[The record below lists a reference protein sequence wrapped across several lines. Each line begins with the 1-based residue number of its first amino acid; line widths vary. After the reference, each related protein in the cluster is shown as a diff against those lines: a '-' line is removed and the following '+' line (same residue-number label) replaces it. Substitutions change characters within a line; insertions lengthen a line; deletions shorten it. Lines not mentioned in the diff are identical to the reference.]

1 MLHHGAD
8 VEQLTDEIVDRVG
21 SLVKQATL
29 PAADLRAVLGFLTK
43 VALVVDQAF
52 QDVYTLLIDLK
63 YLSQDEATP
72 DRIRDYQKQLDLVMS
87 RSYYRDMEEIC
98 SRLGQLKE
106 QFRRQIEPIVSNLP
120 DREEWREVFWLVE
133 DREGYILES
142 VKRTMRE
149 LSKMLEGLYDVQALN
164 RKAGQKADTI
174 RLALSKLH
182 ALTNRILGLSGEIGL
197 LELTATDRS
206 SMTTGAVSVYC
217 VGGIHMGDDI
227 KARDIIGSA
236 VGRGAT
242 ATARDITVYT
252 QELDQSGATIS
263 APLRQALIEARE
275 GIDKAD
281 IDAALKPMIIENFDK
296 LTNELKKGDAK
307 NSGVASG
314 LWTMVYNVVK
324 GIPTA
329 VGALAALD
337 KLRTLLG
344 Y

>member
-1 MLHHGAD
+1 MMSHNSD

-21 SLVKQATL
+21 SLIKQATL
-29 PAADLRAVLGFLTK
+29 PAADLRTVLGFLAK

-63 YLSQDEATP
+63 YLARDEATP
-72 DRIRDYQKQLDLVMS
+72 DRIRNYQKQLDLVMA
-87 RSYYRDMEEIC
+87 RSHYRDMEEIC

-106 QFRRQIEPIVSNLP
+106 QFRQQIEPIVSTLA
-120 DREEWREVFWLVE
+120 DRGEWREIFWLVE

-142 VKRTMRE
+142 VKRTVRE
-149 LSKMLEGLYDVQALN
+149 LSKMLEGLNDVEALN
-164 RKAGQKADTI
+164 RKAGQKAENI

-182 ALTNRILGLSGEIGL
+182 SLTNRIFGLSGEIGL

-206 SMTTGAVSVYC
+206 SMISGAVSVYS

-236 VGRGAT
+236 VGRGAKT
-242 ATARDITVYT
+242 TARDITVYT
-252 QELDQSGATIS
+252 QELEQSGAAIS
-263 APLRQALIEARE
+263 APLRQALVDARE

-281 IDAALKPMIIENFDK
+281 IDTALKPMIIENFDK

-307 NSGVASG
+307 NAVVASG
-314 LWTMVYNVVK
+314 LWAMVYNVMK

>member
-1 MLHHGAD
+1 
-8 VEQLTDEIVDRVG
+8 
-21 SLVKQATL
+21 
-29 PAADLRAVLGFLTK
+29 
-43 VALVVDQAF
+43 
-52 QDVYTLLIDLK
+52 
-63 YLSQDEATP
+63 
-72 DRIRDYQKQLDLVMS
+72 
-87 RSYYRDMEEIC
+87 
-98 SRLGQLKE
+98 
-106 QFRRQIEPIVSNLP
+106 
-120 DREEWREVFWLVE
+120 
-133 DREGYILES
+133 
-142 VKRTMRE
+142 
-149 LSKMLEGLYDVQALN
+149 
-164 RKAGQKADTI
+164 
-174 RLALSKLH
+174 
-182 ALTNRILGLSGEIGL
+182 
-197 LELTATDRS
+197 
-206 SMTTGAVSVYC
+206 
-217 VGGIHMGDDI
+217 MGDDI